1 MAKTPSKDKKLK
13 KKDKSGKKK
22 KRKLDDDAN
31 VPKKKKVKVAK
42 EGGAKKKKKKK
53 LAAKADAETPK
64 KKKKK
69 KKGKKAKTP
78 DATTSG
84 KKRKAKSADAK
95 SSVKKKKKKKKADSA
110 KKKKK
115 KVVKEE
121 VEKEEEEA
129 PVEEEKAEEEAAA
142 PAAAAVAAA
151 PDATTADDGANVKLF
166 LGNLSYDMTDE
177 VIKEFFKDC
186 GTITDVFWLE
196 DKTDGR
202 FLGRGFVT
210 FETLDQ
216 ARLAH
221 KKKDEE
227 VMGRAILI
235 DYARPRPEGARG
247 GGGGKQREPR
257 PLSERPEG
265 CTTVFLGNLDFNIE
279 EDDVKKFAKDCGEVS
294 SIRWLTHR
302 DTGDFKGCGFCE
314 FTTSEAVDEFIKL
327 NGKMLNGRAIRIDY
341 AQKRSN
347 GGGGGGGGG
356 KREPRPLSEKPEGCT
371 TVFVGNLSFDITED
385 AIHGLAKKKECGDVK
400 NIRWLTD
407 RETQEFKGCGF
418 IEFYD
423 TGDVDKFVLANGDD
437 VLGRTI
443 RIDYAK
449 PRPPRE

>member
-1 MAKTPSKDKKLK
+1 MAKTTPSKVKKTK

-22 KRKLDDDAN
+22 KRKLDEEATT
-31 VPKKKKVKVAK
+31 PKKKKAKVAK
-42 EGGAKKKKKKK
+42 DGSAKKKKKKK
-53 LAAKADAETPK
+53 LTKKAGAETPK
-64 KKKKK
+64 EKKKKKKKAKTPDATSSGKKRKAKTEDGKSSVKKKKK
-69 KKGKKAKTP
+69 KKGKKA
-78 DATTSG
+78 
-84 KKRKAKSADAK
+84 
-95 SSVKKKKKKKKADSA
+95 DSA

-115 KVVKEE
+115 VKKVK
-121 VEKEEEEA
+121 KEEEETPA
-129 PVEEEKAEEEAAA
+129 EPAEEKAEEEAAA
-142 PAAAAVAAA
+142 PAPAPAPAAAA
-151 PDATTADDGANVKLF
+151 PAAADDGANVKLF

-177 VIKEFFKDC
+177 LIKEFFKDC

-216 ARLAH
+216 ARLARA
-221 KKKDEE
+221 KKDEE

-235 DYARPRPEGARG
+235 DYARPRADGST
-247 GGGGKQREPR
+247 GGGKQREAR

-279 EDDVKKFAKDCGEVS
+279 EDDVKKFAKDCGEIA

-314 FTTSEAVDEFIKL
+314 FTTSEAVDKFVKL
-327 NGKMLNGRAIRIDY
+327 NGQKLNGRAIRIDY
-341 AQKRSN
+341 AQSKSKS
-347 GGGGGGGGG
+347 GGGGG
-356 KREPRPLSEKPEGCT
+356 KREPRPLSEKPDGCT
-371 TVFVGNLSFDITED
+371 TVFCGNLSFDITED
-385 AIHGLAKKKECGDVK
+385 AIHELAKACDITDGVK

-418 IEFYD
+418 IEFHD
-423 TGDVDKFVLANGDD
+423 TESVDKFVAKNGND
-437 VLGRTI
+437 VMGRSI

-449 PRPPRE
+449 PRPPREY

>member
-1 MAKTPSKDKKLK
+1 MAKTTPSKVKKTK

-22 KRKLDDDAN
+22 KRKLDEEATT
-31 VPKKKKVKVAK
+31 PKKKKAKVAK
-42 EGGAKKKKKKK
+42 DGSAKKKKKKK
-53 LAAKADAETPK
+53 LTKKAGAETPK
-64 KKKKK
+64 EKKKKKKKAKTPDATSSGKKRKAKTADGKSSVKKKKK
-69 KKGKKAKTP
+69 KKGKKA
-78 DATTSG
+78 
-84 KKRKAKSADAK
+84 
-95 SSVKKKKKKKKADSA
+95 DSA

-115 KVVKEE
+115 VKKVK
-121 VEKEEEEA
+121 KEEEETPA
-129 PVEEEKAEEEAAA
+129 EPAEEKAEEEAAA
-142 PAAAAVAAA
+142 PAPAPAPAAA
-151 PDATTADDGANVKLF
+151 PAAADDGANVKLF

-177 VIKEFFKDC
+177 IIKEFFKDC

-216 ARLAH
+216 ARLARA
-221 KKKDEE
+221 KKDEE

-235 DYARPRPEGARG
+235 DYARPRADGST
-247 GGGGKQREPR
+247 GGGKQREAR

-279 EDDVKKFAKDCGEVS
+279 EDDVKKFAKDCGEIA

-314 FTTSEAVDEFIKL
+314 FTTSEAVDKFVKL
-327 NGKMLNGRAIRIDY
+327 NGQRLNGRPIRIDY
-341 AQKRSN
+341 AQSKRS

-356 KREPRPLSEKPEGCT
+356 KREPRPLSEKPDGCT
-371 TVFVGNLSFDITED
+371 TVFCGNLSFDITED
-385 AIHGLAKKKECGDVK
+385 AIHELAKACDITDGVK

-418 IEFYD
+418 IEFHD
-423 TGDVDKFVLANGDD
+423 TESVDKFVAKNGKD
-437 VLGRTI
+437 VMGRSI

-449 PRPPRE
+449 PRPPREY

>member
-1 MAKTPSKDKKLK
+1 MAKTTPSKVKKTK

-22 KRKLDDDAN
+22 KRKLDEEATT
-31 VPKKKKVKVAK
+31 PKKKKAKVAK
-42 EGGAKKKKKKK
+42 DGSAKKKKKKK
-53 LAAKADAETPK
+53 LTKKAGAETPK
-64 KKKKK
+64 EKKKKKKKAKTPDATSSGKKRKAKTADGKSSVKKKKK
-69 KKGKKAKTP
+69 KKGKKA
-78 DATTSG
+78 
-84 KKRKAKSADAK
+84 
-95 SSVKKKKKKKKADSA
+95 DSA

-115 KVVKEE
+115 VKKVK
-121 VEKEEEEA
+121 KEEEETPA
-129 PVEEEKAEEEAAA
+129 EPAEEKAEEEAAA
-142 PAAAAVAAA
+142 PAPAPAPAAA
-151 PDATTADDGANVKLF
+151 PAAADDGANVKLF

-177 VIKEFFKDC
+177 IIKEFFKDC

-216 ARLAH
+216 ARLARA
-221 KKKDEE
+221 KKDEE

-235 DYARPRPEGARG
+235 DYARPRADGST
-247 GGGGKQREPR
+247 GGGKQREAR

-279 EDDVKKFAKDCGEVS
+279 EDDVKKFAKDCGEIA

-314 FTTSEAVDEFIKL
+314 FTTSEAVDKFVKL
-327 NGKMLNGRAIRIDY
+327 NGQRLNGRPIRIDY
-341 AQKRSN
+341 AQSKRS
-347 GGGGGGGGG
+347 GGGGGGGG
-356 KREPRPLSEKPEGCT
+356 KREPRPLSEKPDGCT
-371 TVFVGNLSFDITED
+371 TVFCGNLSFDITED
-385 AIHGLAKKKECGDVK
+385 AIHELAKACDITDGVK

-418 IEFYD
+418 IEFHD
-423 TGDVDKFVLANGDD
+423 TESVDKFVAKNGKD
-437 VLGRTI
+437 VMGRSI

-449 PRPPRE
+449 PRPPREY

>member
-1 MAKTPSKDKKLK
+1 MAKTTPSKVKKTK

-22 KRKLDDDAN
+22 KRKLDEEATT
-31 VPKKKKVKVAK
+31 PKKKKAKVAK
-42 EGGAKKKKKKK
+42 DGSAKKKKKKK
-53 LAAKADAETPK
+53 LTKKAGAETPK
-64 KKKKK
+64 EKKKKKKKAKTPDATSSGKKRKAKTADGKSSVKKKKK
-69 KKGKKAKTP
+69 KKGKKA
-78 DATTSG
+78 
-84 KKRKAKSADAK
+84 
-95 SSVKKKKKKKKADSA
+95 DSA

-115 KVVKEE
+115 VKKVK
-121 VEKEEEEA
+121 KEEEETPA
-129 PVEEEKAEEEAAA
+129 EPAEEKAEEEAAA
-142 PAAAAVAAA
+142 PAPAPAPAAA
-151 PDATTADDGANVKLF
+151 PAAADDGANVKLF

-177 VIKEFFKDC
+177 IIKEFFKDC

-216 ARLAH
+216 ARLARA
-221 KKKDEE
+221 KKDEE

-235 DYARPRPEGARG
+235 DYARPRADGST
-247 GGGGKQREPR
+247 GGGKQREAR

-279 EDDVKKFAKDCGEVS
+279 EDDVKKFAKDCGEIA

-314 FTTSEAVDEFIKL
+314 FTTSEAVDKFVKL
-327 NGKMLNGRAIRIDY
+327 NGQKLNGRAIRIDY
-341 AQKRSN
+341 AQSKSK
-347 GGGGGGGGG
+347 GGGGGG
-356 KREPRPLSEKPEGCT
+356 KREPRPLSEKPDGCT
-371 TVFVGNLSFDITED
+371 TVFCGNLSFDITED
-385 AIHGLAKKKECGDVK
+385 AIHELAKACDITDGVK

-418 IEFYD
+418 IEFHD
-423 TGDVDKFVLANGDD
+423 TESVDKFVAKNGKD
-437 VLGRTI
+437 VMGRSI

-449 PRPPRE
+449 PRPPREY

>member
-1 MAKTPSKDKKLK
+1 MAKTTPSKVKKTK

-22 KRKLDDDAN
+22 KRKLDEEATT
-31 VPKKKKVKVAK
+31 PKKKKAKVAK
-42 EGGAKKKKKKK
+42 DGSAKKKKKKK
-53 LAAKADAETPK
+53 LTKKAGAETPK
-64 KKKKK
+64 EKKKKKKKAKTPDATSSGKKRKAKTADGKSSVKKKKK
-69 KKGKKAKTP
+69 KKGKKA
-78 DATTSG
+78 
-84 KKRKAKSADAK
+84 
-95 SSVKKKKKKKKADSA
+95 DSA

-115 KVVKEE
+115 VKKVK
-121 VEKEEEEA
+121 KEEEETPA
-129 PVEEEKAEEEAAA
+129 EPAEEKAEEEAAA
-142 PAAAAVAAA
+142 PAPAPAPAAA
-151 PDATTADDGANVKLF
+151 PAAADDGANVKLF

-177 VIKEFFKDC
+177 IIKEFFKDC

-216 ARLAH
+216 ARLARA
-221 KKKDEE
+221 KKDEE

-235 DYARPRPEGARG
+235 DYARPRADGST
-247 GGGGKQREPR
+247 GGGKQREAR

-279 EDDVKKFAKDCGEVS
+279 EDDVKKFAKDCGEIA

-314 FTTSEAVDEFIKL
+314 FTTSEAVDKFVKL
-327 NGKMLNGRAIRIDY
+327 NGQRLNGRPIRIDY
-341 AQKRSN
+341 AQSKRS

-356 KREPRPLSEKPEGCT
+356 KREPRPLSEKPDGCT
-371 TVFVGNLSFDITED
+371 TVFCGNLSFDITED
-385 AIHGLAKKKECGDVK
+385 AIHELAKASDITDGVK
-400 NIRWLTD
+400 HIRWLTD

-418 IEFYD
+418 IEFFD
-423 TGDVDKFVLANGDD
+423 TESVDKFVAHNGKD
-437 VLGRTI
+437 VMGRSI